1 MKKNLITSILYTVV
15 TTVLV
20 GLIYPILITAFAQVY
35 SKDKA
40 NGQLIVR
47 NGVVV
52 GSRIIAQP
60 FTGAGYF
67 HPRPSAAG
75 TNGYDA
81 ASSGAT
87 NYGPTNQK
95 LVDRVKADVAALQA
109 ENPGKPVPIDLV
121 TTSGSGL
128 DPHITPAGAEFQ
140 VPRVAKARGIPESD
154 LLKLVQEHT
163 EERQFGFFGEPR
175 VNVLELNLA
184 LDEKFPAKA
193 FTQSPT
199 K

>member
-1 MKKNLITSILYTVV
+1 MKKNLITSILYTVI

-20 GLIYPILITAFAQVY
+20 GLIYPILITTFAQVY

-60 FTGAGYF
+60 FTGPGYF

-81 ASSGAT
+81 TSSGAT

-109 ENPGKPVPIDLV
+109 ENPDKPV
-121 TTSGSGL
+121 
-128 DPHITPAGAEFQ
+128 
-140 VPRVAKARGIPESD
+140 
-154 LLKLVQEHT
+154 
-163 EERQFGFFGEPR
+163 
-175 VNVLELNLA
+175 
-184 LDEKFPAKA
+184 
-193 FTQSPT
+193 
-199 K
+199 